1 VLDKLKLMRDAG
13 SDGYDNPYR
22 LEVIKGTRVLAIE
35 DALADAGHLK
45 AMTLRLDDLPTHEL
59 KEVVVPVPDN
69 DLVER
74 VRAVLDE
81 AGQAA
86 DAASLKWR
94 ATSDGR
100 DVFGFAYLMVD
111 APRSPVL
118 QALLKLGRA
127 EAWGNRGYRVMEIA
141 GSGTTHLLGEAEAAA
156 DAAKAVL
163 SSHFEDI
170 CWYVRSVWD

>member
-1 VLDKLKLMRDAG
+1 MRDAG

-22 LEVIKGTRVLAIE
+22 MDVIEGTRVLAIE

-45 AMTLRLDDLPTHEL
+45 ATTLRLDDLPTHEL
-59 KEVVVPVPDN
+59 KAVVVPVPSDE
-69 DLVER
+69 LMEQVR
-74 VRAVLDE
+74 VVLEE
-81 AGQAA
+81 AGQDAD
-86 DAASLKWR
+86 DAALKWR
-94 ATSDGR
+94 ENSDGR

-111 APRSPVL
+111 APRSEVL

-127 EAWGNRGYRVMEIA
+127 EAWGNRGYRVTQIG

-156 DAAKAVL
+156 EAAKAVL
-163 SSHFEDI
+163 SSHFENI